1 MFTQLVHQRTKMA
14 LVVKAHMEFSSD
26 KPEIHTTGFET
37 IYLEEPEDESSIS
50 SRNEELREGS
60 FPQISSVE
68 SIDPSQF
75 LQEEMFVE
83 EERFVSWSF
92 IKRKQY
98 CFIKKFSWH
107 SLLL

>member
-1 MFTQLVHQRTKMA
+1 MFTQLVHQHIKMA

-26 KPEIHTTGFET
+26 KTEIHTTGFET

-50 SRNEELREGS
+50 NRNEELREGS

-83 EERFVSWSF
+83 EERFVIWSF
-92 IKRKQY
+92 NKKEQYWFNIK
-98 CFIKKFSWH
+98 I
-107 SLLL
+107 

>member
-1 MFTQLVHQRTKMA
+1 
-14 LVVKAHMEFSSD
+14 MEFPSD

-92 IKRKQY
+92 NERKLY
-98 CFIKKFSWH
+98 CFNKKNLVCIAFFCKIVWLDSYRS
-107 SLLL
+107 SLTR